1 MAQEFSDWL
10 EQLKAKINIADII
23 GEYVSIEQKG
33 SRKWACCPFHHEKTP
48 SFCINEDRQSYY
60 CFGCHVG
67 GDAINFVMAIENLEF
82 MDAVKL
88 LADKYRMELPEF
100 KDSHKSNANV
110 KEKKERLY
118 SLMKAVGQYYHSNLM
133 GEQGAKAREYYANR
147 GISLTTIKTFGL
159 GFSLGY
165 NQLVS
170 YCKSLNYTI
179 QEMEEAGIVDNKD
192 GKYSDAMANRVIVP
206 IINGMKQIVAFG
218 GRVTEKDKLPKYKNT
233 KETILFNKSLELFGQ
248 HSIKKLKLEEPV
260 NTIIMVEGYM
270 DVIALYQAGIKNAM
284 ASMGTALTIDQ
295 AKLLKRYCD
304 KVIICYDSDSAG
316 QKATMRGLDI
326 LYAADLDVRVMSLVG
341 SKDPDE
347 YVRLFGKDAFLNLS
361 AQAKPLTEYKIVEL
375 SKNFDLSQTDD
386 KGNFAVEATKIIKE
400 LKNPV
405 QVEAY
410 IMMLEKMT
418 KINKETLYRQLNQTD
433 GQPAIQQKQ
442 EVVLGHSAK
451 DKAVRYILYALFG
464 GVEKVYLELN
474 LASFID
480 DKNQLMLYNI
490 CRLADKNSP
499 LSVDDLYAY
508 EKTNPEVKEI
518 IAEGIKISDDMAQSY
533 FDDCVKTVVRKQ
545 KRQRVA
551 ELSQAIDKEKDEK
564 TKLFL
569 LAQLDQ
575 ISKY

>member
-100 KDSHKSNANV
+100 KDSHKSNSNV

-165 NQLVS
+165 SQLVS

-564 TKLFL
+564 IKLFL

>member
-533 FDDCVKTVVRKQ
+533 FNDCVKTVVRKQ